1 MNQRVYAARSMPP
14 GYWLLTEGQLHRGCQ
29 AFISTGALS
38 INAPTKKGRCY
49 MNSMEWKER
58 IKAACVESG
67 SYRPAFDA
75 VIETLADIM
84 ALRDTALK
92 ELRESGEASVIEK
105 TSDRGAV
112 NLAQNPRLE
121 VVMDL
126 NKDALSYWKEL
137 LLKPAAKK
145 TVINRGKTLADVL
158 EELEKGE
165 KTQ

>member
-1 MNQRVYAARSMPP
+1 
-14 GYWLLTEGQLHRGCQ
+14 
-29 AFISTGALS
+29 
-38 INAPTKKGRCY
+38 